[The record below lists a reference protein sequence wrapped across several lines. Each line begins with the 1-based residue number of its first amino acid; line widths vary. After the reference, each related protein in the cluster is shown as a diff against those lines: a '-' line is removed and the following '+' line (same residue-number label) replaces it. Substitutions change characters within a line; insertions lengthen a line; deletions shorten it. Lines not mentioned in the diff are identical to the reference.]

1 MDLEFPIPFPLPLD
15 RCADIGTTN
24 ATFERAWRNVRPQLT
39 RRARKLVRGDV
50 QAADELLADTA
61 LKALLY
67 MRRMP
72 ERIRNPEGFMFVVLN
87 HVFVDRVRQVG
98 RESRVI
104 FYCDEFD
111 MDHFATIATS
121 APSPTQT
128 IELGEGLSLIANAL
142 DELSAK
148 ERLLFS
154 LKFEQELSYAGI
166 ADALHIS
173 EVLARKRVELL
184 RKKLRK
190 AANGP
195 RKKPESISRMCG

>member
-1 MDLEFPIPFPLPLD
+1 MDLEFKIPFPLPQD
-15 RCADIGTTN
+15 CRADIVATN
-24 ATFERAWRNVRPQLT
+24 ARFESAWRNVRAQLT
-39 RRARKLVRGDV
+39 RRARRLVRGDAE
-50 QAADELLADTA
+50 AADELLADTA

-98 RESRVI
+98 REARVI

-111 MDHFATIATS
+111 VEHFAMLAES

-128 IELGEGLSLIANAL
+128 LESGEGLSLIASAL
-142 DELSAK
+142 DDLSAN
-148 ERLLFS
+148 ERRLFA
-154 LKFEQELSYAGI
+154 LKFEQELSYARI
-166 ADALHIS
+166 AGELQIS
-173 EVLARKRVELL
+173 EALARKRVELL

-190 AANGP
+190 AADSP
-195 RKKPESISRMCG
+195 RKKTAMGSRVCG

>member
-1 MDLEFPIPFPLPLD
+1 MDFEYPIPLPLAHS
-15 RCADIGTTN
+15 RADFSASN
-24 ATFERAWRNVRPQLT
+24 ATFERAWRNVRPQLA
-39 RRARKLVRGDV
+39 RRARKLVRGDAV
-50 QAADELLADTA
+50 IADELLADTA

-87 HVFVDRVRQVG
+87 HVFVDRVRQVC
-98 RESRVI
+98 REERVI
-104 FYCDEFD
+104 YHCAEFD
-111 MDHFATIATS
+111 VDHFATIAS
-121 APSPTQT
+121 AAPSPTQAM
-128 IELGEGLSLIANAL
+128 EMGEGLSLIACAL
-142 DELSAK
+142 DDLSAK

-166 ADALHIS
+166 ASELNIS

-190 AANGP
+190 VTGG
-195 RKKPESISRMCG
+195 RQEKQGSTSRVCG